1 MAGDIFFNMRIGKIV
16 VREKMRIIAKK
27 SKKKIG
33 ALKTKIGIVGSVV
46 LVKALYADMIRPF
59 AKRKNG

>member
-1 MAGDIFFNMRIGKIV
+1 MRIGKIV

-46 LVKALYADMIRPF
+46 LVKALYADMIRLF